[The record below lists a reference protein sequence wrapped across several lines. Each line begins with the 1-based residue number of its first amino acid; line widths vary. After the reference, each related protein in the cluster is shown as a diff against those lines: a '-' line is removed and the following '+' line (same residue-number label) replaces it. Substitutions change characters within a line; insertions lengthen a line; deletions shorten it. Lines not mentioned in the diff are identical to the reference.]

1 MLAALAAALS
11 LSCPPLPGIEQ
22 IWTDPKV
29 RTVIFGEIHGTSEA
43 PALFADA
50 VCHAA
55 QHGPVTVALEQPDTV
70 RSEIE
75 AYVRTGSPEARTAL
89 LATPDWRMGRDGRT
103 SVAMLGLLDRL
114 HALQQAGADLTV
126 VFAQPTMTGAPQN
139 YYEVQMAARW
149 AQATPS
155 TPRLMLGLV
164 GNLHA
169 RKTETPS
176 DLGPVLRPAA
186 SHLPASETLTVNIVG
201 GGGASWGCRSLTE
214 CGPQQ
219 APPRTAPPRGIMLT
233 PSADG
238 AYDGVASTGGPWTAS
253 PPAAR

>member
-1 MLAALAAALS
+1 MLAAFAAALS

-22 IWTDPKV
+22 IWADPKI

-70 RSEIE
+70 RGEIE
-75 AYVRTGSPEARTAL
+75 AYVRTGSRESRAAL
-89 LATPDWRMGRDGRT
+89 LATSDWRMGRDGRT
-103 SVAMLGLLDRL
+103 SEAMLGLLDRL
-114 HALQQAGADLTV
+114 HALLQTGADLNV
-126 VFAQPTMTGAPQN
+126 VTALPAAMNPAQN
-139 YYEVQMAARW
+139 YHEIQMAGAW
-149 AQATPS
+149 AEATGRP
-155 TPRLMLGLV
+155 PRLLLGLV

-169 RKTETPS
+169 RKIETPS
-176 DLGPVLRPAA
+176 MPGPVLRPAA

-201 GGGASWGCRSLTE
+201 GGGASWGCRSITD

-219 APPRTAPPRGIMLT
+219 YPARTAPPRGIVLT

-238 AYDGVASTGGPWTAS
+238 AYDGAASTGGPWTAS